1 MTSTRATTPQKDN
14 GKGDDGKVIND
25 PIHGTM
31 YFHPVIVS
39 LIDTPEFQRLR
50 DVKQLGGTSY
60 VFPGGVHTRFDHSLG
75 TCHLAGYMLKSLKDK
90 IKERYQE
97 TTQSAKEKVKDRCP
111 EITEHNV
118 LCVEIAALCHDLG
131 HGPLSRVYQDQFLRR
146 LKGVDWGHGEASVKI
161 FENILRSE
169 KITKKFEEYKII
181 DEDIE
186 FIKTAMRGVVP
197 HGKGDVAFLYELV
210 KNRRNGVDCN
220 MFDTILRD
228 CYFVGI
234 KTSFNYKRFLEN
246 VKICKVSCRSLLSQ
260 KRSTCRHGGLMFPTK
275 GAQEVQHGRIV
286 EGPFKITFH
295 YLSWR

>member
-31 YFHPVIVS
+31 YFNPVLVAF
-39 LIDTPEFQRLR
+39 IDTPEFQRLR
-50 DVKQLGGTSY
+50 DVKQLGGTQY
-60 VFPGGVHTRFDHSLG
+60 VYPGGVHTRFDHSLG
-75 TCHLAGYMLKSLKDK
+75 TCHLAGYMLKSLKEK
-90 IKERYQE
+90 IKERCSD
-97 TTQSAKEKVKDRCP
+97 TKHSPKEIPKERYP
-111 EITEHNV
+111 QITERNI

-146 LKGVDWGHGEASVKI
+146 LKGVDWGHNEASVQI
-161 FENILRSE
+161 FEKMVKCE
-169 KITKKFEEYKII
+169 KIMKKFKENEITE
-181 DEDIE
+181 EDIE
-186 FIKTAMRGVVP
+186 FIKAAMRGEVP
-197 HGKGDVAFLYELV
+197 VGKGDVAFLYELV

-246 VKICKVSCRSLLSQ
+246 VKICKVSSSNSSQ
-260 KRSTCRHGGLMFPTK
+260 S
-275 GAQEVQHGRIV
+275 
-286 EGPFKITFH
+286 
-295 YLSWR
+295 